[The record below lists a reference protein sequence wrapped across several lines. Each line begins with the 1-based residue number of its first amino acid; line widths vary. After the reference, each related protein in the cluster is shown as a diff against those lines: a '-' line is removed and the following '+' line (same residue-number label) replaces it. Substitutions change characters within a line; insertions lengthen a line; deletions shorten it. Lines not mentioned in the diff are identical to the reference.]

1 MITFNDLKFKK
12 HPNGRGWAGWYT
24 FENGY
29 RISVVCGE
37 MAYCTPK
44 LYLKLIEEYESFEIA
59 ILDNNNEWATKE
71 ILPGAEDDVVGW
83 LSPDN
88 ISEIMNPINA
98 HKVNI

>member
-1 MITFNDLKFKK
+1 M
-12 HPNGRGWAGWYT
+12 
-24 FENGY
+24 
-29 RISVVCGE
+29 V
-37 MAYCTPK
+37 K

-88 ISEIMNPINA
+88 ISEIMNAINA